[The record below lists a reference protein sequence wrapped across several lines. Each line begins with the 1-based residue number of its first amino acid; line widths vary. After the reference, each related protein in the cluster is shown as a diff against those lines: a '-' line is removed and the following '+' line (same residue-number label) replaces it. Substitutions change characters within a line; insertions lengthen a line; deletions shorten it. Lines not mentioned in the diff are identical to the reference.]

1 MEEKRMKK
9 LSALLVICV
18 FLTAFTGCWGKG
30 NPTPDTSSSLPES
43 SSGTEGS
50 ATVGNYFPIEND
62 TRYTYQGAGNE
73 YASYTVYNDYTSATQ
88 VQQRIDN
95 GGTVVAK
102 VLSVSGGKL
111 LQTFSRG
118 ETYHRQNYLNQTE
131 EGEILLMEPIVV
143 GTSWTLEDGSTR
155 SITSVSAAVSTPSG
169 DYEAVVEVTTEGTN
183 NASRQYYAK
192 GMGLV
197 KVVYPLGDTEVSS
210 TLSAV
215 DKNVPLMQTVRLFYP
230 DADGQKIVYE
240 DREVEFH
247 TNDETGIVLAAAYKE
262 APAGTTAVLL
272 GNTIINSV
280 SLGDDGKATVDLSQA
295 FLTEI
300 EAAPGNEEIILQSIA
315 DTFGYYFGTDQVIL
329 TVERQPYD
337 SGTTTLDEGETLKTD
352 FENAVS
358 ISA

>member
-1 MEEKRMKK
+1 
-9 LSALLVICV
+9 
-18 FLTAFTGCWGKG
+18 
-30 NPTPDTSSSLPES
+30 
-43 SSGTEGS
+43 
-50 ATVGNYFPIEND
+50 
-62 TRYTYQGAGNE
+62 
-73 YASYTVYNDYTSATQ
+73 
-88 VQQRIDN
+88 
-95 GGTVVAK
+95 
-102 VLSVSGGKL
+102 
-111 LQTFSRG
+111 
-118 ETYHRQNYLNQTE
+118 
-131 EGEILLMEPIVV
+131 
-143 GTSWTLEDGSTR
+143 
-155 SITSVSAAVSTPSG
+155 
-169 DYEAVVEVTTEGTN
+169 
-183 NASRQYYAK
+183 
-192 GMGLV
+192 
-197 KVVYPLGDTEVSS
+197 
-210 TLSAV
+210 
-215 DKNVPLMQTVRLFYP
+215 
-230 DADGQKIVYE
+230 VYE

>member
-1 MEEKRMKK
+1 MKK
-9 LSALLVICV
+9 LSAFLMICL
-18 FLTAFTGCWGKG
+18 FLTVFTGCWGKG
-30 NPTPDTSSSLPES
+30 DTTPDTSSSLPES
-43 SSGTEGS
+43 SSEAESGE
-50 ATVGNYFPIEND
+50 TVGDYFPIEND

-73 YASYTVYNDYTSATQ
+73 YATYTVYNDYISETQ

-102 VLSVSGGKL
+102 VISISDGKL
-111 LQTFSRG
+111 VQTFSRG
-118 ETYHRQNYLNQTE
+118 ETYHRQNYLNEAAE
-131 EGEILLMEPIVV
+131 EEILLTEPIVV

-192 GMGLV
+192 GAGLV

-215 DKNVPLMQTVRLFYP
+215 EKNVPLKQTVRFFYP
-230 DADGQKIVYE
+230 DAEEQTIVYE

-247 TNDETGIVLAAAYKE
+247 TNDETGIVLAAAYKD
-262 APAGTTAVLL
+262 APAGTSAVLL
-272 GNTIINSV
+272 GNTMINSL
-280 SLGDDGKATVDLSQA
+280 SLGDDGRASVDLSQA

-300 EAAPGNEEIILQSIA
+300 GAVPENEEIILQSIVN
-315 DTFGYYFGTDQVIL
+315 TFGYYFGTDQVIL

-337 SGTTTLDEGETLKTD
+337 SGTTALDEDEALKTN
-352 FENAVS
+352 FSNAASVS
-358 ISA
+358 A